1 MKRGD
6 TGIASSSCS
15 SHNLDRNFFQCLPK
29 QSFLQTIQNIQIYIF
44 KNKSYH
50 YNNCIFV
57 ISIPKLREVS
67 ERYKGFGQG
76 RVDWGENIKS
86 EDVEMVNN
94 YLLHLWVE
102 TRSFLCFAKQKICQC
117 VGLTFS
123 CFSHELFVYEK
134 EAHFY

>member
-1 MKRGD
+1 M
-6 TGIASSSCS
+6 
-15 SHNLDRNFFQCLPK
+15 
-29 QSFLQTIQNIQIYIF
+29 
-44 KNKSYH
+44 
-50 YNNCIFV
+50 
-57 ISIPKLREVS
+57 SIPKLREVS

-102 TRSFLCFAKQKICQC
+102 TRSFLCFAAEKSRQC
-117 VGLTFS
+117 VGLTFN